1 MCYKLNY
8 LLNSVQ
14 ALSLSARESMTEE
27 QAKAVNNQE
36 VGAPE
41 AVSQD
46 QDTQQGSST
55 EPKQGS
61 KEFNFRRLELEKKDL
76 ELRLQRQEQTNQEM
90 LTALKG
96 LNQTKQPPEE
106 VLPDLSPDDIP
117 EWKHV
122 QKYVDRV
129 AGQKAQELLAKR
141 DRDSLPEQARRKYS
155 DFDEVVTAERV
166 QKFEKE
172 NPDLAKA
179 FSLAN
184 DPFTA
189 VYSYFKTINQP
200 RKVDPIAMEEAEK
213 ILEND
218 KKPNS
223 INAIGK
229 QGVLKNANAFQKKSK
244 EQLYKDMMEAASR
257 VG

>member
-1 MCYKLNY
+1 
-8 LLNSVQ
+8 
-14 ALSLSARESMTEE
+14 MTEE
-27 QAKAVNNQE
+27 QPQAVKEQE

-46 QDTQQGSST
+46 QDTQQGSVK
-55 EPKQGS
+55 EPKPGS
-61 KEFNFRRLELEKKDL
+61 KEFNFRRLEEEKKNL
-76 ELRLQRQEQTNQEM
+76 ELRLQRQEQQNQEM
-90 LTALKG
+90 LNALKG
-96 LNQTKQPPEE
+96 LQQPKQEPQEE
-106 VLPDLSPDDIP
+106 VLPNLSADDIP

-122 QKYVDRV
+122 QKYVNIV
-129 AGQKAQELLAKR
+129 AEQKAKELLAKKEKE
-141 DRDSLPEQARRKYS
+141 SLPEKAKRQYP
-155 DFDEVVTAERV
+155 DFEQIVTAERV
-166 QKFEKE
+166 QTLEKE

-189 VYSYFKTINQP
+189 VYSYFKTIYQP

-213 ILEND
+213 ILENE

-229 QGVLKNANAFQKKSK
+229 QGVLKNASAFQKKSK
-244 EQLYKDMMEAASR
+244 EQLYKEMMDAAAR
-257 VG
+257 AG